1 MMLSEIDCICSS
13 FVQEVVTMVE
23 ACLFCEDGDCD
34 ICIHGQSDDQPD
46 EED

>member
-1 MMLSEIDCICSS
+1 
-13 FVQEVVTMVE
+13 MVD

-34 ICIHGQSDDQPD
+34 ICIHGQSDDQFD